1 MAELFQTE
9 PAEDSGSL
17 EQVPNAEF
25 VQLFTKSQRRLF
37 LFILA
42 QVSNLTDAEEIL
54 QDTNVIIWSKFHQ
67 FQLGTSFFAWAGK
80 IATYEILKYREKK
93 RAGRLQFSDEFISR
107 VAAEAIEMSDELEQ
121 RREAL
126 SECLRRLKA
135 DDRELIQAR
144 YAPGENGLKVAEH
157 LGRPANSVYQSIG
170 RIRKVLFDCVTRR
183 LTAAAR
189 AT

>member
-1 MAELFQTE
+1 MAELQQSE
-9 PAEDSGSL
+9 PAEEDGSL
-17 EQVPNAEF
+17 EQIPNGEF

-42 QVSNLTDAEEIL
+42 QVSHPADAEEIL

-107 VAAEAIEMSDELEQ
+107 VADEAIEMSDELEQ
-121 RREAL
+121 RREVTVPLSDISAGKYLDRFGAPSINVAEQSALDLIVDGSSEESGVEVKL
-126 SECLRRLKA
+126 SESARR
-135 DDRELIQAR
+135 R
-144 YAPGENGLKVAEH
+144 
-157 LGRPANSVYQSIG
+157 SV
-170 RIRKVLFDCVTRR
+170 KK
-183 LTAAAR
+183 
-189 AT
+189 